1 MKHLLA
7 ILFLSAA
14 LNAEELP
21 LTWIYD
27 PIEQQDIDVWKLY
40 HTDNLNDPI
49 DWKLFGVYTNN
60 LSTNL
65 IMVDIT
71 PGQHFFILTA
81 SNYWGESLPSNRA
94 RTKFAPNKINT
105 LKIDK

>member
-1 MKHLLA
+1 MKTL
-7 ILFLSAA
+7 ILILSVFSIQS
-14 LNAEELP
+14 AEIP
-21 LTWIYD
+21 ITWLYD
-27 PIEQQDIDVWKLY
+27 PIEQPDIDVWKLY

-49 DWKLFGVYTNN
+49 DWQLFGVYTNN

-94 RTKFAPNKINT
+94 RSKFAPVKINT